1 MFLYSQFQI
10 VRHLHIYIYIYV
22 CVYIYSIRIQSITV
36 SFTIL
41 LCFLI
46 ENLNRGQ
53 ENAQKQNNLPKLREL
68 CVVLQKIDEAS
79 KKRPIKIDEPLK
91 KRRKKKI

>member
-1 MFLYSQFQI
+1 M
-10 VRHLHIYIYIYV
+10 HMCIYI

-36 SFTIL
+36 SFTIVL
-41 LCFLI
+41 YFLI

-91 KRRKKKI
+91 KRRKKRI